1 MLSVN
6 FKPFPILESQR
17 LIMRRITNSDVEP
30 IFELR
35 SDPETMKFVPRPLAA
50 SLEDALGHIATINS
64 KIDNNE
70 GINWAITCKENDSL
84 IGIIGHYIIRKEHF
98 RSEIGYMLLPRFN
111 GKGFMTEAVGAVLR
125 YGFEQMK
132 LHSVEAIIDPEN
144 YASARVLQKNGFVQE
159 AHLRENEFYN
169 GRFLDSVIF
178 SKLSPESIKKGL
190 GTV

>member
-70 GINWAITCKENDSL
+70 GINWAITCKENNSL

-132 LHSVEAIIDPEN
+132 LHSVEAIIDPGN

-169 GRFLDSVIF
+169 GRFLDTVIF
-178 SKLSPESIKKGL
+178 SKLSPESAKKGL